1 MARICLLLYTCTH
14 SAPSFGYDEYSFY
27 VPRASTPLPDTN
39 SKEVAKTEAEA
50 KAYDDER
57 QEENN
62 RADREAWEASKIQWD
77 KAKSNSDT
85 NEDDGGVSVD
95 PQSFIKSVM
104 SSEKFQRTGGHPT
117 EPKPIVRQYDEFID
131 NEEDYNG
138 SSLRKNVRSAANKS
152 QRSMN
157 VEEPSS
163 LPPYPADEY
172 FLGIWRMVTSPLPQE
187 PGDPDVDIYDC
198 DNLIL
203 RVDGTIAGGPIFD
216 SKLQLRAAGGTWR
229 MFQAKYVGEGDSNG
243 EVQTRLRME
252 LVVPPRKDK
261 LLIMEGRVTR
271 MSIGPGSGLASVG
284 AIRNMEEETIL
295 ACSGESYVQD
305 IEGIRTKAGLFSIRK
320 IPTPA
325 KVEYGFPVAPP
336 SGLQ

>member
-1 MARICLLLYTCTH
+1 M
-14 SAPSFGYDEYSFY
+14 
-27 VPRASTPLPDTN
+27 
-39 SKEVAKTEAEA
+39 
-50 KAYDDER
+50 
-57 QEENN
+57 
-62 RADREAWEASKIQWD
+62 
-77 KAKSNSDT
+77 
-85 NEDDGGVSVD
+85 
-95 PQSFIKSVM
+95 
-104 SSEKFQRTGGHPT
+104 
-117 EPKPIVRQYDEFID
+117 
-131 NEEDYNG
+131 
-138 SSLRKNVRSAANKS
+138 
-152 QRSMN
+152 
-157 VEEPSS
+157 
-163 LPPYPADEY
+163 
-172 FLGIWRMVTSPLPQE
+172 PQE